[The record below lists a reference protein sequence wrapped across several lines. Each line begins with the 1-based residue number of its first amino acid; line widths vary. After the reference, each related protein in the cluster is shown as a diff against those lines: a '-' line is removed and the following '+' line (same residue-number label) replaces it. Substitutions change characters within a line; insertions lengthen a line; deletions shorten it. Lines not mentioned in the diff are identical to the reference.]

1 MDDPQ
6 GDGLKVAWYCDTA
19 VKVPPICCC
28 CLAPMEKA
36 LDVWLLGGDL
46 DEPKWVPL
54 PMPYC
59 GACWHRAWT
68 WNESKKQGSYKAF
81 ALLAGP
87 ALVIGLI
94 LVAFVSEILAAIVL
108 GTGLIF
114 AIFYGGIWFAK
125 RSHQLPAKVDGHT
138 DYCEAVTSFPQG
150 GFIRDG
156 RAGGVLLFAN
166 PRFGAQWAALNGVVP
181 G

>member
-1 MDDPQ
+1 MAEAH
-6 GDGLKVAWYCDTA
+6 AWLTPEIRSTLYYATFFTTS
-19 VKVPPICCC
+19 
-28 CLAPMEKA
+28 
-36 LDVWLLGGDL
+36 
-46 DEPKWVPL
+46 
-54 PMPYC
+54 
-59 GACWHRAWT
+59 GAAT
-68 WNESKKQGSYKAF
+68 
-81 ALLAGP
+81 
-87 ALVIGLI
+87 V
-94 LVAFVSEILAAIVL
+94 
-108 GTGLIF
+108 
-114 AIFYGGIWFAK
+114 YGGIWFAK